1 MDLSQLQEL
10 GAFVPRTAETIEVT
24 WTRTGPDGKD
34 VSTTFSARIR
44 RLSGGAT
51 EQLYTDINKHPDRA
65 SVAQVI
71 HQVVLLG
78 DAPAEEGEKTLT
90 YQQAYDLEGGLQMA
104 LYRAVQKV
112 NPLVGV
118 AAKN

>member
-1 MDLSQLQEL
+1 LDLSKLQEL
-10 GAFVPRTAETIEVT
+10 GAFIPRTEETEEIT
-24 WTRTGPDGKD
+24 WTRKGPDGQD
-34 VSTTFSARIR
+34 VSTILSARIR

-51 EQLYTDINKHPDRA
+51 EQLYSEINKHPDRA
-65 SVAQVI
+65 SVATVI
-71 HQVVLLG
+71 QQVVLLG
-78 DAPAEEGEKTLT
+78 DEGETALS
-90 YQQAYDLEGGLQMA
+90 YQQAYDLEGNLQMA